1 MNEKGEQFYEFVK
14 AQGIN
19 VPNSYGEFKTAM
31 QDANTASQF
40 HAFVSSKNISVP
52 ESVEE
57 FKSVFSEEGKPVNFT
72 PVSSEPSEEATREQS
87 QGGTPSPSQPLQPSE
102 ESVAKPSVLNN
113 QSEQPSEGERTPEYL
128 VNGKPFSK
136 KQIEKQLSNPKF
148 IEKVK
153 SGEIDV
159 TINNDQEL
167 AMLLNPNLA
176 TTSDGKYSVDIS
188 GTILFPKT
196 GGQPEQTTFQ
206 ELVEISRG
214 DTDAAIKMFANRSE
228 MDIVAKSPSK
238 ERVKEMLEEPVST
251 QEEISQEFAVRYSA
265 GSLYNDYT
273 DKNVRLDSIYS
284 EVNRLEALDTPPQ
297 EEIKNLKTEARNV
310 AEQVKEAADNI
321 VRPVVSKNIGK
332 YFNEDNTPK
341 DEWVTENFY
350 GFPQVDV
357 DKIRET
363 LPKNP
368 DEFIVDENL
377 RTKYISDISN
387 IIQGR
392 IDAPEALR
400 EERRD
405 QIFKEKNGQSFD
417 EQIDADAKKA
427 FNERYADPLKNIADS
442 YSTKVDSVASEIA
455 VDYRN
460 YSDSLKTEFD
470 KISNDYNSQIAT
482 IQEEANNVTSGEDLK
497 VLQSEAD
504 KLTSDYNK
512 KVDAYIRQDAEYIA
526 EENSRANELN
536 KQFYT
541 ESKQQTDALSKEF
554 SETYKVPQNLI
565 EDYQEAYNKATQEL
579 IVKNNKDKKA
589 VIQYDTDI
597 PLGRA
602 ATSTLSSL
610 GGSLYA
616 ITKAYGGEFPE
627 LKRMEQY
634 FQPGVDPIKGFSDL
648 NLYNIQESA
657 GQLLGSM
664 APSITASIVTA
675 IATKNLST
683 ASRMFAVGGVGFV
696 VETSDLSGRAYQTAL
711 EETGSTA
718 IAKNAATET
727 IDSQLLLFPTYLLT
741 AIPFIGGL
749 SKIAN
754 RPLRMLAG
762 GTVEFLSEGLL
773 QELPQQIS
781 EESIQKYGEFERAL
795 EFLTPEKAEE
805 VLANVAPVF
814 VVGAAGSFNADAAN
828 KLGNVIDRYPE
839 LARQHLIDFTYKN
852 GKEGSALYLATLH
865 SNGAINIETA
875 ENLYEFVESIDL
887 DNTQEYTALKAK
899 KDDLAF
905 LQEGEKDEVK
915 KKVIGKQIAEIDTQL
930 ENILEGKETNVTQT
944 TVGGS
949 DYFVTAS
956 EVENTDKQQDL
967 EDVQKSI
974 DEAEGKPVEEAP
986 LVTDETTAEEDI
998 DNALTDEIIPIT
1010 DLEVTGLFTHQTRRP
1025 DAIISWITGGKVVGK
1040 NEDLNEFTEDF
1051 ETTPFATGRHNT
1063 KAPNFQEGGLYGGV
1077 LSKGMKFVITRSGQ
1091 ENFTPNL
1098 AFSNK
1103 KSFDASR
1110 GVGVPKPNSR
1120 NISDFTFYKVTQDGK
1135 LQKIDISKLRNKVK
1149 SNKANGKAVESITKT
1164 TKKETTTEEAPLVTD
1179 ESGEVVTVYRGGK
1192 SASGVQY
1199 YTSDRKLAEGI
1210 GEAKGEGVQK
1220 ATVRMAN
1227 PWTPESLDV
1236 NNAPQWMQDWVRSQE
1251 EFTTVDEETM
1261 AAEEIPME
1269 QAIQEIKD
1277 MQLSFRDVGLWQSF
1291 VNETLK
1297 HHDGIIA
1304 FDPSEDMATDK
1315 KIYITRSPEQVIRKE
1330 DAVQE
1335 QAAGKVPVQPEAKA
1349 GEKVEEGKPKTEPK
1363 VTTEEGKE
1371 EVSEEEVTPSKERLD
1386 EQIDGIIKKVKDRTS
1401 DKADPKKVN
1410 KRAFDDAI
1418 EYLQSSLW
1426 YEKANDLQREASVIE
1441 LMEKT
1446 KQPIKKSMTM
1456 KGAIKKAFPP
1466 TPEKRVSMTP
1476 LAALKKQIQDFARGM
1491 REAAKDQRA
1500 TAKNANDLLKE
1511 LQKSGLITPR
1521 QAGALTRAALKVN
1534 FASPKSIENFTNRV
1548 EKTISDIEYNT
1559 KLSDARK
1566 LRGKIK
1572 PKKNTLASDKARM
1585 NEFRK
1590 IDPKNVEDIDAYIE
1604 KANEIIAATKSP
1616 RRTAKGVSLP
1626 TAMDYAAIDE
1636 YNKTTLEEQDKKA
1649 KQSIKDQY
1657 DYLEDFD
1664 LTVEEMNEIISLL
1677 EQGKEPQLTDARKE
1691 QINERL
1697 NTLFT
1702 FYKPALKEKLTEEA
1716 LTDTEKKILKSLSD
1730 GNINNLPFNE
1740 KARTIK
1746 IAENI
1751 LQNNDFSAAQQVVN
1765 AIDAQQSVAEM
1776 QKMNIKFDTRK
1787 TYFQKLAS
1795 LTQAM
1800 KFIFRGVNAAN
1811 NFAVKAGITDF
1822 DIGVVKGTNRIKDLI
1837 DRYDAMVKNM
1847 DDHNTAEN
1855 IVKRRVY
1862 SFLNRNDGTT
1872 ATEKKAEFDR
1882 RKGLINEQ
1890 LEYLKLTD
1898 GEFAK
1903 ELETVLSDLGIAEA
1917 QTADDIQIDEQNKKI
1932 VDFFVQ
1938 EFEDLYD
1945 EHAEVAKVLYNKI
1958 LPQDYKYVPD
1968 VFEKVDKSD
1977 MFVGLDE
1984 SVYFEDAIDTKETSM
1999 LQDVS
2004 KPSSLPKVNGE
2015 VTRAINLDFDRIMM
2029 RKLEDAIKEIETAQS
2044 VDKLKRVL
2052 TTQNLNKFLSPSQ
2065 ADLLK
2070 SKITNYVNAIRGKSR
2085 EQQEIADSKTV
2096 NKVIDVISNFTASKI
2111 LGSAAQPIKQTI
2123 PVYMRS
2129 TMNMSSKGSAA
2140 MNNALIG
2147 EAPELVEIANKY
2159 GEVSLRGKQSVV
2171 DVDALTSKVNF
2182 DKLSD
2187 SVIKLVGISGAKNI
2201 RDAKNSLS
2209 KAGEAPLKYALE
2221 KPDKWM
2227 ATASWAGYYTD
2238 YLYKNKPD
2246 FNLKEELEN
2255 PTKEAIQYANS
2266 RVSET
2271 QNESQRE
2278 KMGDVFTSKSTVAKL
2293 IRNVLLPFAS
2303 FQQNLRTDIYTNIG
2317 ITKSKTA
2324 SKEDIDI
2331 ARKSIAS
2338 ALMEMAIFNVLSVSL
2353 RALTVLSI
2361 KALLG
2366 YDDEEEERE
2375 LEPILGIPLTKK
2387 DRNILYT
2394 NIVSDVAPLPV
2405 VDDALLYTIEAINK
2419 YDIGEKYDKYKDNI
2433 VYAPGSAE
2441 EIILNKGGKF
2451 GAAYGIITDTK
2462 TKLDMSD
2469 LVNEDGTFTKSTI
2482 YGDIEYPMPE
2492 YLENDINLMI
2502 GLQALYLLGAPRELK
2517 TASDKIRKEV
2527 EKQGKAQRKLEKQLM
2542 R

>member
-1 MNEKGEQFYEFVK
+1 MEED
-14 AQGIN
+14 AL
-19 VPNSYGEFKTAM
+19 
-31 QDANTASQF
+31 QDAWNLSLAKGFKGSKEDFTKLLQSNNDFFNLSFNT
-40 HAFVSSKNISVP
+40 
-52 ESVEE
+52 
-57 FKSVFSEEGKPVNFT
+57 FKEKDFDGD
-72 PVSSEPSEEATREQS
+72 EEAYSNLLGIQR
-87 QGGTPSPSQPLQPSE
+87 PQPSE
-102 ESVAKPSVLNN
+102 ESVAKPSVSNN

-153 SGEIDV
+153 SGEFDV

-167 AMLLNPNLA
+167 GMLLNPNLA

-228 MDIVAKSPSK
+228 MDRVAKSPSK

-341 DEWVTENFY
+341 DEWVTENYY

-405 QIFKEKNGQSFD
+405 KIFKEKNGQSFD

-442 YSTKVDSVASEIA
+442 YRTKVDSVASEIA

-579 IVKNNKDKKA
+579 IVKNNKDKKV
-589 VIQYDTDI
+589 VIQYETDI

-664 APSITASIVTA
+664 APSIAASIATA
-675 IATKNLST
+675 VATKNLST
-683 ASRMFAVGGVGFV
+683 AARMYAVGGVGYV

-727 IDSQLLLFPTYLLT
+727 IDSQLLFAPTYLLSSL
-741 AIPFIGGL
+741 PFIGGL

-762 GTVEFLSEGLL
+762 GTVEFGTEGLL

-814 VVGAAGSFNADAAN
+814 GVGAAGSFNADPAN
-828 KLGNVIDRYPE
+828 KLKSIVEKYPE
-839 LARQHLIDFTYKN
+839 LARQHLIDITYKN
-852 GKEGSALYLATLH
+852 GKEESALYLATLH

-887 DNTQEYTALKAK
+887 NNTQEYTALKAK
-899 KDDLAF
+899 KDDLVF
-905 LQEGEKDEVK
+905 LQENEKDEVK

-986 LVTDETTAEEDI
+986 LVTDE
-998 DNALTDEIIPIT
+998 
-1010 DLEVTGLFTHQTRRP
+1010 
-1025 DAIISWITGGKVVGK
+1025 
-1040 NEDLNEFTEDF
+1040 
-1051 ETTPFATGRHNT
+1051 
-1063 KAPNFQEGGLYGGV
+1063 
-1077 LSKGMKFVITRSGQ
+1077 
-1091 ENFTPNL
+1091 
-1098 AFSNK
+1098 
-1103 KSFDASR
+1103 
-1110 GVGVPKPNSR
+1110 
-1120 NISDFTFYKVTQDGK
+1120 
-1135 LQKIDISKLRNKVK
+1135 
-1149 SNKANGKAVESITKT
+1149 
-1164 TKKETTTEEAPLVTD
+1164 
-1179 ESGEVVTVYRGGK
+1179 SGEVVTVYRGGK

-1199 YTSDRKLAEGI
+1199 YTSDRKLAESI

-1291 VNETLK
+1291 VNEALE

-1304 FDPSEDMATDK
+1304 FDPSEDMAADK
-1315 KIYITRSPEQVIRKE
+1315 KIYITRSPEQVIRQE
-1330 DAVQE
+1330 DAIQERETAEVPVGEEARISEEVDEEVRE
-1335 QAAGKVPVQPEAKA
+1335 QATPEQKVAAAKQNLQDA
-1349 GEKVEEGKPKTEPK
+1349 WTKWKDQQRNV
-1363 VTTEEGKE
+1363 
-1371 EVSEEEVTPSKERLD
+1371 
-1386 EQIDGIIKKVKDRTS
+1386 GI
-1401 DKADPKKVN
+1401 
-1410 KRAFDDAI
+1410 AFDPR
-1418 EYLQSSLW
+1418 S
-1426 YEKANDLQREASVIE
+1426 
-1441 LMEKT
+1441 
-1446 KQPIKKSMTM
+1446 
-1456 KGAIKKAFPP
+1456 
-1466 TPEKRVSMTP
+1466 
-1476 LAALKKQIQDFARGM
+1476 
-1491 REAAKDQRA
+1491 RA
-1500 TAKNANDLLKE
+1500 EEDVV
-1511 LQKSGLITPR
+1511 
-1521 QAGALTRAALKVN
+1521 LTRAVIDYLKVIG
-1534 FASPKSIENFTNRV
+1534 A
-1548 EKTISDIEYNT
+1548 KTIEDIKAAVETLSGFTVNTEDAKYLLGSARMENIREKIEEGITNQEPYANIEKALVADGYNAEEV
-1559 KLSDARK
+1559 KKRYNAK
-1566 LRGKIK
+1566 LREKAPINQRLQEYQQNFSEARRTTRDKGKLKDRAKNNIK
-1572 PKKNTLASDKARM
+1572 NFVAALFDPKLKAKRVLSKLGMQPVLDRLQSLYGSTGTANFRFSKAYEKIYKGLSVKDTELLDQLIQLERFVAIDKDRKSKGLPKPDHSDFRTGEEAQKLIFGLQNKIGQAKFLDLSLRKDAYF

-1590 IDPKNVEDIDAYIE
+1590 TLDKFQEAGLISKELRDDLYDINYQPRKFLQFLVDADKRKMSSEEKSFGTGVRQEVIQKLGKGDDSQLFSNSEWLLSTAINQAEYAIAYNKFGVNLAKELSNLKGKYEAARKKTKKTRADKKLIETYKQLDDIMINNPVRFDNGKLLFNKPPKGFSVFRYKKNGVENQIFMKDSFYESLTNIGAQGLINPKFLDFLGLITGAKLLRTTATGINPGFVLGNLPRDFQFALTFEEAYSNILPIAMKELSSDMVKAWASIQTEDQTFIDFVEYGGMMDYLYTMGALDEKSSTDKFFDKAFGLFSDEKLGKETKEALGDTATYLNKMSELGIRVGVYSRVFNQEMEKINKQSFDSPQERQDAVEDAKYHAVARARNLIDFSQGGSVIKTMNQVMPYLNAGFQSTYSAGNAIYKNPVRFALITAQSMGAYI
-1604 KANEIIAATKSP
+1604 AAFGAIALGLIT
-1616 RRTAKGVSLP
+1616 
-1626 TAMDYAAIDE
+1626 
-1636 YNKTTLEEQDKKA
+1636 
-1649 KQSIKDQY
+1649 
-1657 DYLEDFD
+1657 
-1664 LTVEEMNEIISLL
+1664 
-1677 EQGKEPQLTDARKE
+1677 
-1691 QINERL
+1691 
-1697 NTLFT
+1697 
-1702 FYKPALKEKLTEEA
+1702 ALKSDDDEDKTAGQIYYETLDNISTY
-1716 LTDTEKKILKSLSD
+1716 TKKKYFVIPNGVKD
-1730 GNINNLPFNE
+1730 KNGNYGY
-1740 KARTIK
+1740 IK
-1746 IAENI
+1746 IA
-1751 LQNNDFSAAQQVVN
+1751 
-1765 AIDAQQSVAEM
+1765 
-1776 QKMNIKFDTRK
+1776 K
-1787 TYFQKLAS
+1787 
-1795 LTQAM
+1795 
-1800 KFIFRGVNAAN
+1800 
-1811 NFAVKAGITDF
+1811 
-1822 DIGVVKGTNRIKDLI
+1822 
-1837 DRYDAMVKNM
+1837 
-1847 DDHNTAEN
+1847 
-1855 IVKRRVY
+1855 
-1862 SFLNRNDGTT
+1862 
-1872 ATEKKAEFDR
+1872 
-1882 RKGLINEQ
+1882 
-1890 LEYLKLTD
+1890 
-1898 GEFAK
+1898 
-1903 ELETVLSDLGIAEA
+1903 
-1917 QTADDIQIDEQNKKI
+1917 
-1932 VDFFVQ
+1932 
-1938 EFEDLYD
+1938 
-1945 EHAEVAKVLYNKI
+1945 
-1958 LPQDYKYVPD
+1958 
-1968 VFEKVDKSD
+1968 
-1977 MFVGLDE
+1977 
-1984 SVYFEDAIDTKETSM
+1984 
-1999 LQDVS
+1999 
-2004 KPSSLPKVNGE
+2004 
-2015 VTRAINLDFDRIMM
+2015 
-2029 RKLEDAIKEIETAQS
+2029 
-2044 VDKLKRVL
+2044 
-2052 TTQNLNKFLSPSQ
+2052 TQNLTPFFLT
-2065 ADLLK
+2065 AE
-2070 SKITNYVNAIRGKSR
+2070 YYM
-2085 EQQEIADSKTV
+2085 
-2096 NKVIDVISNFTASKI
+2096 NKVGREIV
-2111 LGSAAQPIKQTI
+2111 G
-2123 PVYMRS
+2123 V
-2129 TMNMSSKGSAA
+2129 
-2140 MNNALIG
+2140 
-2147 EAPELVEIANKY
+2147 EPEDEELFLKNLVETITD
-2159 GEVSLRGKQSVV
+2159 
-2171 DVDALTSKVNF
+2171 DVDPTGAFNPYNYA
-2182 DKLSD
+2182 
-2187 SVIKLVGISGAKNI
+2187 GGAKEIFVPLIN
-2201 RDAKNSLS
+2201 RNPGLS
-2209 KAGEAPLKYALE
+2209 
-2221 KPDKWM
+2221 
-2227 ATASWAGYYTD
+2227 
-2238 YLYKNKPD
+2238 
-2246 FNLKEELEN
+2246 
-2255 PTKEAIQYANS
+2255 
-2266 RVSET
+2266 
-2271 QNESQRE
+2271 
-2278 KMGDVFTSKSTVAKL
+2278 
-2293 IRNVLLPFAS
+2293 
-2303 FQQNLRTDIYTNIG
+2303 
-2317 ITKSKTA
+2317 
-2324 SKEDIDI
+2324 
-2331 ARKSIAS
+2331 
-2338 ALMEMAIFNVLSVSL
+2338 
-2353 RALTVLSI
+2353 ALTVLTT
-2361 KALLG
+2361 G
-2366 YDDEEEERE
+2366 YDAYRKKSVDTYDGFPE
-2375 LEPILGIPLTKK
+2375 LSGYDNPNIEDFYK
-2387 DRNILYT
+2387 DLAEITGDSPARLKVATEKIIT
-2394 NIVSDVAPLPV
+2394 NPSTNPFIGGFYSTLDVAVGNKEATEILTAPV
-2405 VDDALLYTIEAINK
+2405 EGFIKSMKNRAVGTTSPYVKNFERDKVLNEKLLEIEKQEQKIETESKKLIRKYQAGEIKKSDFRKQAIELSKKVDPEDQKSFLEDIQKRLNNPNIPPVYFSVAYGSMYKGSPEKQALK
-2419 YDIGEKYDKYKDNI
+2419 I
-2433 VYAPGSAE
+2433 VDH
-2441 EIILNKGGKF
+2441 F
-2451 GAAYGIITDTK
+2451 GADILQNADNYYK
-2462 TKLDMSD
+2462 M
-2469 LVNEDGTFTKSTI
+2469 KSNF
-2482 YGDIEYPMPE
+2482 DK
-2492 YLENDINLMI
+2492 I
-2502 GLQALYLLGAPRELK
+2502 GFKISNELK
-2517 TASDKIRKEV
+2517 
-2527 EKQGKAQRKLEKQLM
+2527 LEILRIVDQKGADELIKNLTEPPKKKK
-2542 R
+2542 RIFVGRAI